1 MPMPKIKRRKAL
13 DSNAITDA
21 YFDEILLETRHIDS
35 APADLSLELFGHRF
49 ATPIMT
55 AALSHIPGKDGDGM
69 VQMAIGAARVGAVCM
84 VGMTTLEQYATIAAT
99 GAKIIRIIKPYADE
113 REIIARIEQAEELGA
128 IAVGIDL
135 DHIFNRSGV
144 PDTVKNMPMRPQTF
158 RDIEGYCKH
167 TKLPFVVKDVLSL
180 TDAQKSIDA
189 GAGGIL
195 VSHHHGMHQVKMQIF
210 GVLVNRVDHLI
221 PTPHKRSDLQR
232 DLICDRGISHLIS
245 AERYDEVPHLH
256 SVSFAKLFGHCLHA
270 LIRRQHI
277 HHHAAV
283 KPMNNR
289 IFAKDISTQ
298 FLLCVQVFVFS
309 LTVVSLD
316 HCHVH
321 IPNLLPLSS
330 YLYNIIFCVYNIYII
345 ILITDFIY

>member
-1 MPMPKIKRRKAL
+1 MPMSKTERRKAL

-35 APADLSLELFGHRF
+35 VPADLSLELFGHRF

-135 DHIFNRSGV
+135 DHIFNRRGT
-144 PDTVKNMPMRPQTF
+144 PDTVKDMPMRPQSF
-158 RDIEGYCKH
+158 RDIESYCKR

-180 TDAQKSIDA
+180 TDAQKAIDA

-195 VSHHHGMHQVKMQIF
+195 VSHHHGIQASAIPPLMILPEIVRLVGGRMP
-210 GVLVNRVDHLI
+210 VLVDCGIQNGTDAFKALALGANAVGVGRVLVPSI
-221 PTPHKRSDLQR
+221 
-232 DLICDRGISHLIS
+232 
-245 AERYDEVPHLH
+245 AENGAD
-256 SVSFAKLFGHCLHA
+256 G
-270 LIRRQHI
+270 
-277 HHHAAV
+277 AAQTLG
-283 KPMNNR
+283 
-289 IFAKDISTQ
+289 DITAELAGTMARTGSQ
-298 FLLCVQVFVFS
+298 NLREID
-309 LTVVSLD
+309 LTVLWRR
-316 HCHVH
+316 
-321 IPNLLPLSS
+321 NGQR
-330 YLYNIIFCVYNIYII
+330 F
-345 ILITDFIY
+345 